1 MSAIERDAI
10 NIRRMTRSDI
20 DAILILVNKIT
31 TAKTHVAYK
40 DLAAYDFGGP
50 LDFSLVAEVKGQIIG
65 FVIACLEYVYI
76 PFTEVCLIQAI
87 VVDHEYQQ
95 HHIGSAL
102 VSDLSSRC
110 HLQDINSLRALS
122 RQGDDKV
129 RSFVEHLGFHRSD
142 IINWDKTFETWVD

>member
-1 MSAIERDAI
+1 MSAIEKEAI

-20 DAILILVNKIT
+20 DAVLVLVNKIT

-50 LDFSLVAEVKGQIIG
+50 LDFSLVAEAKGQIIG
-65 FVIACLEYVYI
+65 FVMACLEYVYI

-87 VVDHEYQQ
+87 VTDPEYQQ

-102 VSDLSSRC
+102 VKELASRC
-110 HLQDINSLRALS
+110 HLQDVNTLRALA
-122 RQGDDKV
+122 RQGDVKV
-129 RSFVEHLGFHRSD
+129 RSFLEYLGFQHST
-142 IINWDKTFETWVD
+142 ISNWDKTFETWVD